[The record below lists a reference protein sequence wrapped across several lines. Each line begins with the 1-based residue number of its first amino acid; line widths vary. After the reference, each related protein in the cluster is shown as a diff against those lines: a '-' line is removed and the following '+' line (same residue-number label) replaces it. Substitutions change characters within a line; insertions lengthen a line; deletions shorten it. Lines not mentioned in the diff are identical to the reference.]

1 MKMIEKEKL
10 FGMKALLMLDDLEK
24 NDTHRKVLN

>member
-1 MKMIEKEKL
+1 MPIDEDHEKVKL

-24 NDTHRKVLN
+24 K